1 MEVLAVGA
9 RGVDVVVAVSR
20 DAVLL
25 VVASSEME
33 VPMVGSRGAEV
44 LEVGSAEVEEG
55 RSVVV
60 LSS

>member
-1 MEVLAVGA
+1 
-9 RGVDVVVAVSR
+9 VVVAVSR